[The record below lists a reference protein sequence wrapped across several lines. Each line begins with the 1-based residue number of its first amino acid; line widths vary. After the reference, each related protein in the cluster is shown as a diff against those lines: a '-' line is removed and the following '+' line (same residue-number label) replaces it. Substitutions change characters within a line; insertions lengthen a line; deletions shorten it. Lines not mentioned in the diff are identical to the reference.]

1 MVGAEHAQ
9 RGERVSVFWQPGGAG
24 LFESGLADMTV
35 SAFDHARA
43 DRQAQG
49 QGTWIVQG
57 IESIA
62 QVAMALADRGCFLRR
77 GLRFQMFGQ
86 SRDDPGRRAPLQSR
100 LLGGPP
106 HRSSRGQ
113 IFTDVKEVAQEVALR
128 PEHFLALQRQQ
139 PEVNAALMTR
149 SALDKTVFDSSP
161 MFSRVGDVFS
171 LPNVFLIPLGL
182 VLTQ

>member
-9 RGERVSVFWQPGGAG
+9 MGERVSVFWQPGGAG

-62 QVAMALADRGCFLRR
+62 QVAMALADRR
-77 GLRFQMFGQ
+77 
-86 SRDDPGRRAPLQSR
+86 RRAPER
-100 LLGGPP
+100 
-106 HRSSRGQ
+106 
-113 IFTDVKEVAQEVALR
+113 AC
-128 PEHFLALQRQQ
+128 
-139 PEVNAALMTR
+139 
-149 SALDKTVFDSSP
+149 SALEQTA
-161 MFSRVGDVFS
+161 RDVAGAGGSVAF
-171 LPNVFLIPLGL
+171 PG
-182 VLTQ
+182 T